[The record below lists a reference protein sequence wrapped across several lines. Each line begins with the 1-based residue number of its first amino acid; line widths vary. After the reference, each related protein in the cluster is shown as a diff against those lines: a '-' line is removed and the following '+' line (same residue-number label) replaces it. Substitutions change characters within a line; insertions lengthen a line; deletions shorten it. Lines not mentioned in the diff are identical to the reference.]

1 MPEHQLFEY
10 AVIRLVPRVE
20 REEFLNIGVIL
31 LCSSQKFLRIT
42 YELNERKIRAMSDK
56 VDIQEIS
63 NYLTAFDKV
72 CQGGPNGGA
81 IGQLTLAERFRWLTA
96 ERSTLVQ
103 TSPVHPGLCINAEES
118 LARLYEQLVL

>member
-31 LCSSQKFLRIT
+31 LCRQQKFLDIR
-42 YELNERKIRAMSDK
+42 YELSKTRIKAISDE
-56 VDIQEIS
+56 VDIQEIGE
-63 NYLTAFDKV
+63 YLNAFEKI
-72 CQGGPNGGA
+72 CKGGPNGGP

-96 ERSTLVQ
+96 ARSTLIQ
-103 TSPVHPGLCINAEES
+103 TSAVHPGLCINAKES
-118 LARLYEQLVL
+118 LARLFEQLVL